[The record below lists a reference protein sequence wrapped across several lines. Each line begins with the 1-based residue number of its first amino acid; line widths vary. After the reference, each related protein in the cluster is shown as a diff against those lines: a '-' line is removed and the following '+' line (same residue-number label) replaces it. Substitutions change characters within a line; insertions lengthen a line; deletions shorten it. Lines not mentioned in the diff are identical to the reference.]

1 MTLAYEEVSDKFRKE
16 LADFVGESLEGL
28 GVDFPWQDFESV
40 VQALI
45 DRVASKCES
54 CMDSSSTARNR
65 SVNPN
70 QGWRWRKQKRRR
82 ENSSQD
88 TAPDSQGGPES
99 PVGPERPS
107 ENSGHR
113 RGNNGARARRRQAAR
128 RGFDGPEAQR
138 LQRLFR
144 RNRKSCV
151 REILNG
157 SEDRRC
163 NIPLNTLESYF
174 RNEYSAVDVD
184 LDNPPAWL
192 SDCLNESD
200 PLPEWDSDPISADE
214 VKAQLRRMS
223 AASAPGP
230 DRLLYKVWKA
240 LDQNGSLLAR
250 IFEVCRKRRKIPSAW
265 KTSTTILLYKKG
277 DEGVPSNW
285 HPISLQ
291 NAVYKLYAAVWEK
304 KLASGASEAGAISL
318 SQKGFIPGEGCLEHA
333 FLMRSMMEDARRSR
347 RPLHLVWFD
356 LRNAFGSV
364 PHKLVV
370 CLMR

>member
-1 MTLAYEEVSDKFRKE
+1 MPDPA
-16 LADFVGESLEGL
+16 
-28 GVDFPWQDFESV
+28 V
-40 VQALI
+40 V
-45 DRVASKCES
+45 
-54 CMDSSSTARNR
+54 
-65 SVNPN
+65 
-70 QGWRWRKQKRRR
+70 RRL
-82 ENSSQD
+82 
-88 TAPDSQGGPES
+88 
-99 PVGPERPS
+99 
-107 ENSGHR
+107 
-113 RGNNGARARRRQAAR
+113 ARRR
-128 RGFDGPEAQR
+128 FDGPEAQR

-144 RNRKSCV
+144 RNCKSCV

-214 VKAQLRRMS
+214 EKAQRRRMS
-223 AASAPGP
+223 AASASGP
-230 DRLLYKVWKA
+230 DRLPYKVWKA

-285 HPISLQ
+285 RPISLQ
-291 NAVYKLYAAVWEK
+291 NAVLQAVRSCLGKETGKLGWGH
-304 KLASGASEAGAISL
+304 LSL
-318 SQKGFIPGEGCLEHA
+318 SKGFH
-333 FLMRSMMEDARRSR
+333 SR
-347 RPLHLVWFD
+347 
-356 LRNAFGSV
+356 
-364 PHKLVV
+364 
-370 CLMR
+370 